1 MPMIALA
8 AALVFSGQTTT
19 PPAQR
24 PGSNL
29 TRDLNSAPPSG
40 LATAPAASTAV
51 PTPTPTPTPAPTAGA
66 TQALPPIGQTP
77 AASPRPAPAT
87 SSAPRTTQTL
97 PPIGQ
102 SPAAT
107 TRPATA
113 TRPQT
118 PAPTATAPRATA
130 PQPTTTAP
138 AASPPAPAPAPAA
151 LNAAAIAALPFSIQL
166 PAGLTITPARAGAD
180 ASIYRVQRGDQ
191 TLLMIYA
198 GPSSQFPIYDGETV
212 RAGGRASIVVTEGS
226 RRLAMEHLF
235 QRAADPKEIHV
246 WIASVEGA
254 DRDLAE
260 RIGQS
265 IDVK

>member
-8 AALVFSGQTTT
+8 AALVISGQTTT

-40 LATAPAASTAV
+40 LATSPAASTAV
-51 PTPTPTPTPAPTAGA
+51 PTPTPTPTPAPTARA

-87 SSAPRTTQTL
+87 SSVPRTTQTL

-102 SPAAT
+102 SPAA
-107 TRPATA
+107 A

-118 PAPTATAPRATA
+118 PAPTTTAPQATAPR
-130 PQPTTTAP
+130 PTTTAP
-138 AASPPAPAPAPAA
+138 AATPPAAAPAPAA

-166 PAGLTITPARAGAD
+166 PAGLTITPARAGAN

-212 RAGGRASIVVTEGS
+212 RAGGRASVVVTEGS

-265 IDVK
+265 IDVR

>member
-1 MPMIALA
+1 MIALA
-8 AALVFSGQTTT
+8 AALVISGQTTT

-40 LATAPAASTAV
+40 LATSPATSTAV
-51 PTPTPTPTPAPTAGA
+51 STPTPTPTPTPAPTAGA

-102 SPAAT
+102 SPAA
-107 TRPATA
+107 A

-118 PAPTATAPRATA
+118 PAPTTTAPQTTAPR
-130 PQPTTTAP
+130 PTTTAP
-138 AASPPAPAPAPAA
+138 AATPPAAAPAPAA

-166 PAGLTITPARAGAD
+166 PAGLTVSPARAGAN
-180 ASIYRVQRGDQ
+180 ANIYRVQRGDQ

>member
-8 AALVFSGQTTT
+8 AALVISGQATT
-19 PPAQR
+19 PPPQR
-24 PGSNL
+24 AGSNL
-29 TRDLNSAPPSG
+29 TRDLNSAPPS
-40 LATAPAASTAV
+40 ATPPAASTAA
-51 PTPTPTPTPAPTAGA
+51 PPQAPAQAPTRA
-66 TQALPPIGQTP
+66 TSQALPPIGQTP
-77 AASPRPAPAT
+77 AASPRPAPAASPT
-87 SSAPRTTQTL
+87 TRTTQTQ

-102 SPAAT
+102 S
-107 TRPATA
+107 PATA

-118 PAPTATAPRATA
+118 PAPTTAAPQATT

-138 AASPPAPAPAPAA
+138 AATPPAAAPAPAA

-166 PAGLTITPARAGAD
+166 PTGLTVTPARAGAN
-180 ASIYRVQRGDQ
+180 ANIYRVQRGDQ

-212 RAGGRASIVVTEGS
+212 RAGGRASVVVTEGS

>member
-8 AALVFSGQTTT
+8 AALVISGQTTT

-40 LATAPAASTAV
+40 LATSPATSTAV
-51 PTPTPTPTPAPTAGA
+51 STPTPTPTPTPAPTAGA

-102 SPAAT
+102 SPAA
-107 TRPATA
+107 A

-118 PAPTATAPRATA
+118 PAPTTTAPQTTAPR
-130 PQPTTTAP
+130 PTTTAP
-138 AASPPAPAPAPAA
+138 AATPPAAAPAPAA

-166 PAGLTITPARAGAD
+166 PAGLTVSPARAGAN
-180 ASIYRVQRGDQ
+180 ANIYRVQRGDQ

>member
-8 AALVFSGQTTT
+8 AALVISGQTTT

-29 TRDLNSAPPSG
+29 TRDLNSAPPS
-40 LATAPAASTAV
+40 ATPPAASAV
-51 PTPTPTPTPAPTAGA
+51 APTQAQTQA
-66 TQALPPIGQTP
+66 PARPTTQALPPIGQTP

-87 SSAPRTTQTL
+87 SSAPRTTQAQ

-102 SPAAT
+102 SPSAT

-118 PAPTATAPRATA
+118 PAPTTTTPQATT

-138 AASPPAPAPAPAA
+138 AATAPAAAPAPAA

-166 PAGLTITPARAGAD
+166 PAGLTVSPARAGAN
-180 ASIYRVQRGDQ
+180 ANIYRVQRGDQ

-212 RAGGRASIVVTEGS
+212 RAGGRASVVVTEGS

-235 QRAADPKEIHV
+235 QRATDPKEIHV